1 MFLIILLALT
11 SCQPAKKQEENN
23 SIKEEQTPH
32 GMVVS
37 AHPIAS
43 RVGKEIMQKGGNAVD
58 AAIAVQFTLA
68 VVFPAAGNI
77 GGGGFMMVRTNDG
90 QYAALDFREKAP
102 GKATT
107 GMFLDKA
114 G

>member
-1 MFLIILLALT
+1 MKCAPNILLAIILLALT
-11 SCQPAKKQEENN
+11 SCQPSKTQEENK
-23 SIKEEQTPH
+23 SAKVSDTPH

-43 RVGKEIMQKGGNAVD
+43 RIGKEIMQKGGNAVD

-90 QYAALDFREKAP
+90 QYAALDSREKAP
-102 GKATT
+102 GQATRP
-107 GMFLDKA
+107 
-114 G
+114 